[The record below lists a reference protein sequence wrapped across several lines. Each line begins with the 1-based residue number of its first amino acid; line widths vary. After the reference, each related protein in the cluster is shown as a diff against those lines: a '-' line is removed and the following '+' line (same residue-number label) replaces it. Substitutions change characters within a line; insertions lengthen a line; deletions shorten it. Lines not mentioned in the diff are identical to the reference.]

1 VINLH
6 TKYQERSVYSVEE
19 KKQLRRLMKS
29 ELEKLSFPHYEDCS
43 YQIACH
49 LFKDHR
55 WQEARTIGITI
66 SRRPEVDTLQIIRKA
81 WELGKEVAI
90 PKCIPKT
97 RELVFRSFT
106 RFSELEMVYSGLYEP
121 IVERTEEIDSDTIDL
136 LVVPGL
142 AFSKSG
148 YRLGF
153 GGGYYD
159 RYLGENK
166 SNTVS
171 LAFSQQMVTQVP
183 IEPHD
188 FPVSKI
194 ITDEGVIDCER

>member
-1 VINLH
+1 MD
-6 TKYQERSVYSVEE
+6 Q
-19 KKQLRRLMKS
+19 KKQLRMFMKN
-29 ELEKLSFPHYEDCS
+29 ELTKLTFPLYEDLS
-43 YQIACH
+43 YQIAGH
-49 LFKDHR
+49 LYNDQS
-55 WQEARTIGITI
+55 WQEARAIGITI
-66 SRRPEVDTLQIIRKA
+66 SRQPEVDTLQIIRKA
-81 WELGKEVAI
+81 WELGKEVVI

-97 RELVFRSFT
+97 RELIFRSFT

-121 IVERTEEIDSDTIDL
+121 IVEKTEAIPSDSIDL
-136 LVVPGL
+136 LIVPGL

-166 SNTVS
+166 SKTVS
-171 LAFSQQMVTQVP
+171 LAFSQQMVTQIP

-188 FPVSKI
+188 YPVSKI
-194 ITDEGVIDCER
+194 ITNEGVIDCER